1 MRPQSAWTAPQCL
14 VFSAVVAWVS
24 ACTRPA
30 PSTHSTL
37 PTVDQKQET
46 AAIVVVSRDEAV
58 RALCE
63 LYSALDA
70 DCDRRLTIMDQRGQ
84 CARPP
89 CALGLGVTL
98 GAREVQL
105 TQLHAASQLATELAE
120 GLLET
125 TAVAGATIEVNLH
138 RALQNPV
145 EHLEERIETRYW
157 QALTRTLSTSGAE
170 LQKALFDEKQGP
182 GVSDDPAW
190 CDVRPACAT
199 TRTEAPP
206 SHPASEGSQLHY
218 LYVPSGDAKARE
230 LYSPLTR
237 TLPLRVVSVPN
248 PVSAEWVSALTEK
261 HSHGLLSLAYDDHG
275 RPRPFVVPG
284 GRFNEMY
291 GWDSYFISLGLL
303 ESGLW
308 DRARDMAEH
317 QAYQIVHYGKVLN
330 ANRTYYLTRSQP
342 PFFAGLVRKVLA
354 AHEETAVATDAL
366 TTPSRAF
373 HTQNE
378 MSRWRVRMLQAAERE
393 YTAVW
398 SAPPRR
404 TELCNGDVCLA
415 RYHGE
420 GVGQPPEVEPGHF
433 SAFYQE
439 HATSHGHCV
448 PPGTTL
454 ATQRAFLKCVED
466 LERAYVGG
474 HLRDPQIDAFFLQDQ
489 CVRESGHDTTFR
501 WFKGGRERCTDF
513 ATVDLNVLLLQYEL
527 DVAYLHSRGNIEDRD
542 DVERWCER
550 ARKRAELIQTHLW
563 SDTIGAHFDFDVANN
578 RQSTYLAATS
588 LYPLWVEP
596 DNVCR
601 VSLLTEKQSHRLVS
615 AVLPQLEAPGGL
627 LATAPRSLE
636 TVPKPTLLELEG
648 SGVVARVPTRQ
659 WEAPNGWAPH
669 QMIAWAGLQQHGF
682 ERDAQRLAYRWL
694 LLIAESAANFHGT
707 VPEKFDVV
715 NRTHQVFA
723 EYGNVNTEFSYIAKE
738 GFGWMN
744 ASFLV
749 GLKVLSPEQREKL
762 YSLTPPDASF

>member
-1 MRPQSAWTAPQCL
+1 MRLHSFWTAHLCL
-14 VFSAVVAWVS
+14 VFSAVAAWVS
-24 ACTRPA
+24 ACNRPA
-30 PSTHSTL
+30 PSTHSAL
-37 PTVDQKQET
+37 PVVDQKQET
-46 AAIVVVSRDEAV
+46 AATLVVSRNDAV

-63 LYSALDA
+63 LYSTLDA

-98 GAREVQL
+98 GDREVRL
-105 TQLHAASQLATELAE
+105 THLHEASQLATELAE
-120 GLLET
+120 GVLET
-125 TAVAGATIEVNLH
+125 TTRSDTAIEVNLQ
-138 RALQNPV
+138 RAHQNPV
-145 EHLEERIETRYW
+145 EYLEERIETRYW
-157 QALTRTLSTSGAE
+157 QALTRTLSASGTE
-170 LQKALFDEKQGP
+170 LQQALLDEKQGAGP
-182 GVSDDPAW
+182 TDDPAW
-190 CDVRPACAT
+190 CDVRPACAAS
-199 TRTEAPP
+199 RTEEPP
-206 SHPASEGSQLHY
+206 SHPAGEGIRLQY
-218 LYVPSGDAKARE
+218 LYVPSGDTKAYE

-237 TLPLRVVSVPN
+237 RLPLRVGAVPN
-248 PVSAEWVSALTEK
+248 PVSAEWVSALTED

-308 DRARDMAEH
+308 DRARDMSEH
-317 QAYQIVHYGKVLN
+317 QAYQIIHYGKVLN

-354 AHEETAVATDAL
+354 AHEETAVTANAPAIPT
-366 TTPSRAF
+366 RAF
-373 HTQNE
+373 HTQKE
-378 MSRWRVRMLQAAERE
+378 MSRWRERMLQAAERE

-404 TELCNGDVCLA
+404 TELCSGDVCLA

-439 HATSHGHCV
+439 HAISHGHCV
-448 PPGTTL
+448 PPGTTF
-454 ATQRAFLKCVED
+454 ATQRDFLNCASE
-466 LERAYVGG
+466 LERAYTGG
-474 HLRDPQIDAFFLQDQ
+474 VLRDPQIDAFFLQDQ

-501 WFKGGRERCTDF
+501 WFKGGSEHCTDF

-527 DVAYLHSRGNIEDRD
+527 DVAHLHSRGNIEDRD
-542 DVERWCER
+542 HVERWCER

-563 SDTIGAHFDFDVANN
+563 SDAIGAHFDFDVAKN
-578 RQSTYLAATS
+578 RQSTYLSATS

-601 VSLLTEKQSHRLVS
+601 VSLLTKKQSHRLVA

-627 LATAPRSLE
+627 LATAARSLE
-636 TVPKPTLLELEG
+636 TVPKPTLLELQG
-648 SGVVARVPTRQ
+648 SDIVSLVPTRQ
-659 WEAPNGWAPH
+659 WETPNGWAPH
-669 QMIAWAGLQQHGF
+669 QVLAWAGLQQHGF

-749 GLKVLSPEQREKL
+749 GLKILTPDQREKL
-762 YSLTPPDASF
+762 NALTPLDASF